1 MSPMFIHSLL
11 QTDFLTSN
19 IYLQKFLVFMD
30 NIYLFGASLIAQ
42 LVKNPP
48 AVPETLV
55 RFLGWEEPLE
65 KG

>member
-19 IYLQKFLVFMD
+19 IYLQNFLVFMD

>member
-55 RFLGWEEPLE
+55 RFLGWEEALE